1 MVLKSRRTFPIN
13 IVRKNGGPNNNEED
27 KVLTHCK
34 LNWRGAAF
42 TYLYRINVLGE
53 NEQAAQKDLMAIWHP
68 NPTWFAFMNEVIA
81 HYNEV
86 NGKEV
91 AMSFEAADPE
101 NH

>member
-1 MVLKSRRTFPIN
+1 
-13 IVRKNGGPNNNEED
+13 
-27 KVLTHCK
+27 
-34 LNWRGAAF
+34 
-42 TYLYRINVLGE
+42 
-53 NEQAAQKDLMAIWHP
+53 MAIWHP

-91 AMSFEAADPE
+91 AMSFEAAAPE